1 MSAWVLNTFFTRE
14 KEPMLTLFNS
24 LIRSKLEFCCQ
35 VWSPYKK
42 KDIARLEQIQ
52 RSFTFRIRGLKHLN
66 YWERLKDLNIMSLQR
81 RRERCILLHIFK
93 IYTKVYPNTIDLEF
107 KTSSRSKAVRA
118 VLKPLPRVSCR
129 LGTLYDSS
137 FIVYAAKLWNILPP
151 LITQIDCFKSF
162 VTELDSFLSI
172 VPDHP
177 PLPGYPNINDNS
189 LVQQCF

>member
-107 KTSSRSKAVRA
+107 KITSRSNAVRA
-118 VLKPLPRVSCR
+118 VLKPLPRVSCK

-137 FIVYAAKLWNILPP
+137 FIIYAAKLWNILPH
-151 LITQIDCFKSF
+151 LLLK
-162 VTELDSFLSI
+162 L
-172 VPDHP
+172 
-177 PLPGYPNINDNS
+177 
-189 LVQQCF
+189 